1 MVASNGPTGTSEEN
15 AVLHPTHTSGG
26 DGGNVTASAA
36 ASGGGGGGGGGSG
49 GGAGGTGV
57 VVGSAASK
65 RALLFGP
72 DAILDSTFA
81 AKRLTALREVVLK
94 LQWPT
99 EKVPSQANDGAK
111 HPDQTVNSAVPVV
124 SYTKKNRQAS
134 VRGGCNEANENGGS
148 VVDGFFA
155 MGSWGKNTKCR

>member
-1 MVASNGPTGTSEEN
+1 MVATNGSTGTSAKN
-15 AVLHPTHTSGG
+15 AVLYPTHTSGG
-26 DGGNVTASAA
+26 DGDNVTASAA
-36 ASGGGGGGGGGSG
+36 ASGGSGGSGGGG

-57 VVGSAASK
+57 VVDSAASK

-72 DAILDSTFA
+72 DVILDSAFA

-94 LQWPT
+94 LKWPT
-99 EKVPSQANDGAK
+99 EKVPSQANHGAK

-134 VRGGCNEANENGGS
+134 VRGTCNEANENGGS

-155 MGSWGKNTKCR
+155 MGSWGKNTKGR